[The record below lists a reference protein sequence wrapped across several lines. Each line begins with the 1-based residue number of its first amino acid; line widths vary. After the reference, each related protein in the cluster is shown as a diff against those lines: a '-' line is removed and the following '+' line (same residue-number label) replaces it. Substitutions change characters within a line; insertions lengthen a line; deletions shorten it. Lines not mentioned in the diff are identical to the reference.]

1 MKTLIIILL
10 LLSACTWSRQDKMLY
25 GSYIA
30 LSTIDAIQTSQAESE
45 LNPLMQSGD
54 GSPDMAKVIAIK
66 AVSGLGAYF
75 LADWFPKARTPI
87 HIGVNIL
94 QGGVVIRNLG
104 TSWKKKNLTYGKG
117 NS

>member
-66 AVSGLGAYF
+66 AVSGLGVYF
-75 LADWFPKARTPI
+75 IADWFPKARTPLL
-87 HIGVNIL
+87 IGINVL
-94 QGGVVIRNLG
+94 QGGVVFYNIG
-104 TSWKKKNLTYGKG
+104 VTW
-117 NS
+117 